1 MSEKPPEVPGR
12 PHLRTTA
19 MLQDASPG
27 GDILSGWT
35 VPQRNPVAAAF
46 AAKQARGRVAT
57 ASIEVVEFLRSL
69 PWGSEVSCSCS
80 LVLNVP
86 ALELRNRKCV

>member
-12 PHLRTTA
+12 PHLRTAA
-19 MLQDASPG
+19 MPKDASPG

-35 VPQRNPVAAAF
+35 VPQRNPVAA
-46 AAKQARGRVAT
+46 KQARGRVAT
-57 ASIEVVEFLRSL
+57 ASIEVMEFLRSL
-69 PWGSEVSCSCS
+69 PWGSEVSCSYS
-80 LVLNVP
+80 LVLSVP